1 MNIFNWFKKNEEVK
15 QQDLEMPAVSVAQN
29 EQPKKKR
36 KPKIKKEKVVPPP
49 KTEPRVDVLKFDFDP
64 KDPKLGSIELDW
76 NNEFVELLISHG
88 YRGNT
93 EEDIVDSW
101 LNDVCRTIVTNQ
113 YPGTNANVGMSNAN
127 IISKKD
133 LGSGK
138 TEVS

>member
-1 MNIFNWFKKNEEVK
+1 MFSWFNKKKEESKV
-15 QQDLEMPAVSVAQN
+15 EEAPTIV
-29 EQPKKKR
+29 EQPKPKKKR